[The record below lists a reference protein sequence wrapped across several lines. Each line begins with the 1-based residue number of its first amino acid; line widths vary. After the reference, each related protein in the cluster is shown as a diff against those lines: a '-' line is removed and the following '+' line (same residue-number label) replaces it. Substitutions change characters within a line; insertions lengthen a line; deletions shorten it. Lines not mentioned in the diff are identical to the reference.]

1 MNFRTN
7 SVVCVAYQFQK
18 TQGRGRGFIAPVAQT
33 PRLYWQILQLVLQA
47 RLTPNAK
54 GYMCLRTC
62 VEWHQKVSVGSKKIS
77 PQDFLR
83 VRTQSVLTMLPLFF
97 PPLTQKE
104 KWVWLVRLGT
114 EVHSQLKF
122 KTVFCMYYYIP
133 YCGVPNH
140 MSYMCHHYIKVDYV
154 YLIAVQCLILDD
166 KYINLK
172 CNQRWQNRAYVHKI
186 HPSHYSTYLIC
197 CLTYTSSVT
206 CITPLRTVVAYM
218 LQGN

>member
-1 MNFRTN
+1 MLR
-7 SVVCVAYQFQK
+7 VICAY
-18 TQGRGRGFIAPVAQT
+18 G
-33 PRLYWQILQLVLQA
+33 LVLNDIK
-47 RLTPNAK
+47 RLVLAAK
-54 GYMCLRTC
+54 KF
-62 VEWHQKVSVGSKKIS
+62 HPKIFS
-77 PQDFLR
+77 GWEHNLCWRCYHSF
-83 VRTQSVLTMLPLFF
+83 PL
-97 PPLTQKE
+97 LTQKE

-197 CLTYTSSVT
+197 FLTYTSSVT